1 MATAARKNSPLTGR
15 NLGQNLALGG
25 RPSAWTGWV
34 DSERERE
41 RERDR
46 QINRQTDREMHS
58 NNSSSC
64 DLIRIRVLIQVL
76 NKNMTSNTK

>member
-25 RPSAWTGWV
+25 RPSASTGWV

-41 RERDR
+41 REREKR
-46 QINRQTDREMHS
+46 RREELGAS
-58 NNSSSC
+58 
-64 DLIRIRVLIQVL
+64 
-76 NKNMTSNTK
+76 